1 MKTSFKLLTLSMLS
15 LAFIGCSDDSKNP
28 LAPED
33 LGPPNSVKVTNM
45 GKVPLASDSTKMGIE
60 VEVSW
65 SASNDTNSDGFK
77 GYNVYRDTDILP
89 NDTTSSYLNQFKA
102 NSSVIPKGNSSYRD
116 TLQISNAAF
125 YYHVRS
131 VNNEGISLAS
141 DNGTQPSTIYKLT
154 APDTVWV
161 SNDFSVAPT
170 LKVSWNESSDSN
182 FADFDKYEIW
192 KVSANSYNA
201 AFNSDSIAT
210 FGIAVQSASSTSKD
224 WKDSSSEISNG
235 KVYYYAVVAK
245 NTSGDIGSLGGFD
258 VNAITV
264 KGENKIIF
272 EFANPTKESG
282 FSFIL
287 GKAISM
293 QSTMADSIDIYLG
306 TANDAESDTEL
317 LLKNPELA
325 SITSNFSSSSIQLIG
340 TDWDINRT
348 PISGFSDTDVCVNG
362 NVYAIKFKNNTDGS
376 GTTHFVKLMITDM
389 TQTSAGS
396 AADGSITFQYGLQ
409 TIPGLPR
416 F

>member
-15 LAFIGCSDDSKNP
+15 LAFIGCSDDTENP

-33 LGPPNSVKVTNM
+33 LGPPNSVTVTNM

-77 GYNVYRDTDILP
+77 GYNVYRYMDVLP
-89 NDTTSSYLNQFKA
+89 NDTTASYLSQFKA
-102 NSSVIPKGNSSYRD
+102 NSEVIAKGTTTYRD
-116 TLQISNAAF
+116 TLQISNVAF

-131 VNNEGISLAS
+131 VNDEGISLAS
-141 DNGTQPSTIYKLT
+141 DNGTQPSTMYKLS

-170 LKVSWNESSDSN
+170 LKVAWNESSDSD

-192 KVSANSYNA
+192 KVSADSYNA
-201 AFNSDSIAT
+201 AFNADSVAT
-210 FGIAVQSASSTSKD
+210 FGTAVHSVAGTSSD
-224 WKDSSSEISNG
+224 WKDSSSEISEG

-245 NTSGDIGSLGGFD
+245 NISGDIGSLGGFD
-258 VNAITV
+258 VNALTV
-264 KGENKIIF
+264 KGENKIVY
-272 EFANPTKESG
+272 EFANPTEKSG
-282 FSFIL
+282 FSFVL

-293 QSTMADSIDIYLG
+293 QHAMVDSIDIYLG
-306 TANDAESDTEL
+306 TENDAASDAEL
-317 LLKNPELA
+317 WLKSPELVSTVNTFSA
-325 SITSNFSSSSIQLIG
+325 SSLQLLG
-340 TDWDINRT
+340 TDWDISRT
-348 PISGFSDTDVCVNG
+348 PISGFSDTAICENG
-362 NVYAIKFKNNTDGS
+362 NVYSIKFKNNTDGS
-376 GTTHFVKLMITDM
+376 GSTHFVKLMITEM
-389 TQTSAGS
+389 TQTSAGG
-396 AADGSITFQYGLQ
+396 AEGSITFQYSLQ